1 MRSDATVIDADIFS
15 FFFDIETI
23 KRIGRSMVY
32 EHHVEQSGE
41 QPLLILRDECEIQT
55 FLFRITSEATQ
66 STLTSIVYFF
76 FFNNLLLLNF
86 LNATGGGTVKKIID
100 TRMVEVT
107 IEDGFDIPVLMSDL
121 VLDYRSQ
128 PDRRQQVVDNA
139 QKEIQQK
146 QIIEEKEM
154 EAARKSALRRFGR
167 NAEEEGLY
175 LAFVPQDQQWL
186 LTGLLDVVLVNNTPA
201 DALYSFNIKENEK
214 YISVDYGSVAPHSKI
229 VIESISRDDIEYWCE
244 GYIQVI
250 LSQEETDFVYHPLH
264 APFSFRSSRFFK
276 DGSYVESGVLGE
288 KAVMINLSSLIAL
301 KGTETDFTKMMKE
314 GDRKAVAPSQK
325 LVKQKA
331 AIDRHQTAPGE
342 AIVDL
347 HIGELVDNIL
357 GMSSNDIFRIQ
368 INYFKKM
375 LESAITNEY
384 DKVTF
389 IHGVGNGVLKN
400 AIIEELKN
408 YENTSN
414 RMASIMKFGVGAID
428 VMIKEKGA

>member
-1 MRSDATVIDADIFS
+1 MEKFQVGDKV
-15 FFFDIETI
+15 
-23 KRIGRSMVY
+23 
-32 EHHVEQSGE
+32 
-41 QPLLILRDECEIQT
+41 
-55 FLFRITSEATQ
+55 
-66 STLTSIVYFF
+66 
-76 FFNNLLLLNF
+76 NF
-86 LNATGGGTVKKIID
+86 LNSTGGGTVKKIID

-128 PDRRQQVVDNA
+128 QDRRQQVVDNA

-146 QIIEEKEM
+146 QIIEEKENDD
-154 EAARKSALRRFGR
+154 ARKSSLRRFGR
-167 NAEEEGLY
+167 NAEEEGMY

-201 DALYSFNIKENEK
+201 DALYSFNIKEEGK
-214 YISVDYGSVAPHSKI
+214 YISVDYGSIAPHSKV
-229 VIESISRDDIEYWCE
+229 VIESISREDIEYWCE

-250 LSQEETDFVYHPLH
+250 LSQEEADFIYRPLH

-276 DGSYVESGVLGE
+276 DGSYMESGVLGE
-288 KAVMINLSSLIAL
+288 KAVMIKLTSLLAL
-301 KGTETDFTKMMKE
+301 KETETDLAKMMKD
-314 GDRKAVAPSQK
+314 GDKKTVTAQK
-325 LVKQKA
+325 LVKEKA

-357 GMSSNDIFRIQ
+357 GMSSNDMFRTQ
-368 INYFKKM
+368 MNYFKKM

-384 DKVTF
+384 NKVTF

-400 AIIEELKN
+400 AIIEELKH
-408 YENTSN
+408 YDNTSN
-414 RMASIMKFGVGAID
+414 RMASIVKFGVGAID
-428 VMIKEKGA
+428 VMIKEKEQ

>member
-1 MRSDATVIDADIFS
+1 MEKFQ
-15 FFFDIETI
+15 
-23 KRIGRSMVY
+23 IGDKV
-32 EHHVEQSGE
+32 
-41 QPLLILRDECEIQT
+41 
-55 FLFRITSEATQ
+55 
-66 STLTSIVYFF
+66 
-76 FFNNLLLLNF
+76 NF
-86 LNATGGGTVKKIID
+86 LNSTGGGTVKKIID

-128 PDRRQQVVDNA
+128 QDRRQQVVDNA

-146 QIIEEKEM
+146 QIIEEKENDD
-154 EAARKSALRRFGR
+154 ARKSALRRFGR

-175 LAFVPQDQQWL
+175 LAFIPQDQQWL

-201 DALYSFNIKENEK
+201 DALYSFNIKEEGK
-214 YISVDYGSVAPHSKI
+214 YISVDYGSIAPHSKV
-229 VIESISRDDIEYWCE
+229 VIESISREDIEYWCE

-250 LSQEETDFVYHPLH
+250 LSQEEAEFIYRPLH

-288 KAVMINLSSLIAL
+288 KAVMIKLTSLFAL
-301 KGTETDFTKMMKE
+301 KETETDLAKMMKD
-314 GDRKAVAPSQK
+314 GDKKTVSAQK
-325 LVKQKA
+325 LVKEKA

-357 GMSSNDIFRIQ
+357 GMSSNDMFRTQ
-368 INYFKKM
+368 MNYFKKM
-375 LESAITNEY
+375 LESAIANEY

-400 AIIEELKN
+400 AIIEELKH
-408 YENTSN
+408 YDNTSN
-414 RMASIMKFGVGAID
+414 RMASIVKFGVGAID
-428 VMIKEKGA
+428 VMIKEKE

>member
-1 MRSDATVIDADIFS
+1 MEKFKVGDKV
-15 FFFDIETI
+15 
-23 KRIGRSMVY
+23 
-32 EHHVEQSGE
+32 
-41 QPLLILRDECEIQT
+41 
-55 FLFRITSEATQ
+55 
-66 STLTSIVYFF
+66 
-76 FFNNLLLLNF
+76 NF
-86 LNATGGGTVKKIID
+86 LNSTGGGTVKKIID

-121 VLDYRSQ
+121 VLDFRSQ
-128 PDRRQQVVDNA
+128 PDKRQQIVDST

-154 EAARKSALRRFGR
+154 DEARKSALRRFGR

-175 LAFVPQDQQWL
+175 LAFIPQDQQWL
-186 LTGLLDVVLVNNTPA
+186 LTGLLDVVLVNHTPA
-201 DALYSFNIKENEK
+201 DALYSFNIKEEGK
-214 YISVDYGSVAPHSKI
+214 YINVDYGSIAPHSKV
-229 VIESISRDDIEYWCE
+229 VIESISREDIEYWCE

-250 LSQEETDFVYHPLH
+250 LSQEEADFVYHPLH

-288 KAVMINLSSLIAL
+288 KAVMINLSSMLAL
-301 KGTETDFTKMMKE
+301 KETETDLAKMQKD
-314 GDRKAVAPSQK
+314 GDKKTVAAQK
-325 LVKQKA
+325 LVKEKA

-357 GMSSNDIFRIQ
+357 GMSSNDMFRIQ
-368 INYFKKM
+368 MNYFKKM

-400 AIIEELKN
+400 AIIEELKH

-428 VMIKEKGA
+428 VMIKEKEA

>member
-1 MRSDATVIDADIFS
+1 MEKF
-15 FFFDIETI
+15 
-23 KRIGRSMVY
+23 KIGDRV
-32 EHHVEQSGE
+32 
-41 QPLLILRDECEIQT
+41 
-55 FLFRITSEATQ
+55 
-66 STLTSIVYFF
+66 
-76 FFNNLLLLNF
+76 NF
-86 LNATGGGTVKKIID
+86 LNSTGGGTVKRIID

-121 VLDYRSQ
+121 VLDFRSQ
-128 PDRRQQVVDNA
+128 PDVRQQIVDNA

-154 EAARKSALRRFGR
+154 EESRKSALRRFGR

-186 LTGLLDVVLVNNTPA
+186 LTGLLDVVLVNHTQA

-214 YISVDYGSVAPHSKI
+214 FINVDYGSIAPHSKV
-229 VIESISRDDIEYWCE
+229 VIESISREDIEYWCE

-250 LSQEETDFVYHPLH
+250 LSQEEADFVYHPLH

-288 KAVMINLSSLIAL
+288 KAVMISLSSVVAL
-301 KGTETDFTKMMKE
+301 KGGETDFTKLMK
-314 GDRKAVAPSQK
+314 GDNKKAVASNQK
-325 LVKQKA
+325 LVKEKA
-331 AIDRHQTAPGE
+331 AIDKHQTAPGE

-357 GMSSNDIFRIQ
+357 GMSSNDIFRTQ

-428 VMIKEKGA
+428 VMIKERD

>member
-1 MRSDATVIDADIFS
+1 MEKF
-15 FFFDIETI
+15 
-23 KRIGRSMVY
+23 KIGDKV
-32 EHHVEQSGE
+32 
-41 QPLLILRDECEIQT
+41 
-55 FLFRITSEATQ
+55 
-66 STLTSIVYFF
+66 
-76 FFNNLLLLNF
+76 NF
-86 LNATGGGTVKKIID
+86 LNSTGGGTVKKIID

-121 VLDYRSQ
+121 VLDFRSQ
-128 PDRRQQVVDNA
+128 PDKRQQIVDST

-146 QIIEEKEM
+146 QIVEEKEM
-154 EAARKSALRRFGR
+154 DEARKSALRCFGR

-175 LAFVPQDQQWL
+175 LAFIPQDQQWL
-186 LTGLLDVVLVNNTPA
+186 LTGLLDVALVNNTPA
-201 DALYSFNIKENEK
+201 DALYSFNIKEENK
-214 YISVDYGSVAPHSKI
+214 YINVDYGSIAPHSKV
-229 VIESISRDDIEYWCE
+229 VIESISREDIEYWCE

-250 LSQEETDFVYHPLH
+250 LSQEEADFLYHPLH

-288 KAVMINLSSLIAL
+288 KAVMINLSSLVAL
-301 KGTETDFTKMMKE
+301 KGTEADFSKLMK
-314 GDRKAVAPSQK
+314 GDDKKAVASNNK
-325 LVKQKA
+325 LVKEKA
-331 AIDRHQTAPGE
+331 AIDKHQTAPGE

-357 GMSSNDIFRIQ
+357 GMSSNDIFRTQ

-400 AIIEELKN
+400 AIIEELKH
-408 YENTSN
+408 YDNTSN

-428 VMIKEKGA
+428 VMIKEKEA

>member
-1 MRSDATVIDADIFS
+1 MEKFQVGDKV
-15 FFFDIETI
+15 
-23 KRIGRSMVY
+23 
-32 EHHVEQSGE
+32 
-41 QPLLILRDECEIQT
+41 
-55 FLFRITSEATQ
+55 
-66 STLTSIVYFF
+66 
-76 FFNNLLLLNF
+76 NF
-86 LNATGGGTVKKIID
+86 LNATGGGTVKRIID

-128 PDRRQQVVDNA
+128 QDRRQQVVDNA

-146 QIIEEKEM
+146 QIIEEKENDD
-154 EAARKSALRRFGR
+154 ARKSALRRFGR
-167 NAEEEGLY
+167 NAEEEGMY

-201 DALYSFNIKENEK
+201 DALYSFNIKEEGK
-214 YISVDYGSVAPHSKI
+214 YISVDYGSIAPHSKV
-229 VIESISRDDIEYWCE
+229 VIESISREDIEYWCE

-250 LSQEETDFVYHPLH
+250 LSQEEADFIYRPLH

-276 DGSYVESGVLGE
+276 DGSYMESGVLGE
-288 KAVMINLSSLIAL
+288 KAVMIKLTSLLAL
-301 KGTETDFTKMMKE
+301 KETETDLAKMMKD
-314 GDRKAVAPSQK
+314 GDKKTVTAQK
-325 LVKQKA
+325 LVKEKA

-357 GMSSNDIFRIQ
+357 GMSSNDMFRTQ
-368 INYFKKM
+368 MNYFKKM

-384 DKVTF
+384 NKVTF

-400 AIIEELKN
+400 AIIEELKH
-408 YENTSN
+408 YDNTSN
-414 RMASIMKFGVGAID
+414 RMASIVKFGVGAID
-428 VMIKEKGA
+428 VMIKEKEQ

>member
-1 MRSDATVIDADIFS
+1 MEKFQ
-15 FFFDIETI
+15 
-23 KRIGRSMVY
+23 IGDKV
-32 EHHVEQSGE
+32 
-41 QPLLILRDECEIQT
+41 
-55 FLFRITSEATQ
+55 
-66 STLTSIVYFF
+66 
-76 FFNNLLLLNF
+76 NF
-86 LNATGGGTVKKIID
+86 LNSTGGGTVKRIID

-121 VLDYRSQ
+121 VLDFRSQ
-128 PDRRQQVVDNA
+128 QDRRQQVVDNA

-146 QIIEEKEM
+146 QIVEEKEM
-154 EAARKSALRRFGR
+154 DDARKSSLRRFGR
-167 NAEEEGLY
+167 NAEEDGLY

-201 DALYSFNIKENEK
+201 DALYSFNIKEEGK
-214 YISVDYGSVAPHSKI
+214 YISVDYGSIAPHSKV
-229 VIESISRDDIEYWCE
+229 VIESISREDIEYWCE

-250 LSQEETDFVYHPLH
+250 LSQEEADFIYRPLH

-288 KAVMINLSSLIAL
+288 KALMIKLTSLLAL
-301 KGTETDFTKMMKE
+301 KETETDLAKMMKD
-314 GDRKAVAPSQK
+314 GDKKTVAAQK
-325 LVKQKA
+325 LVKEKA

-357 GMSSNDIFRIQ
+357 GMSSNDMFRTQ
-368 INYFKKM
+368 MNYFKKM

-400 AIIEELKN
+400 AIIEELKH
-408 YENTSN
+408 YDNTSN
-414 RMASIMKFGVGAID
+414 RMASIVKFGVGAID
-428 VMIKEKGA
+428 VMIKEKEQ

>member
-1 MRSDATVIDADIFS
+1 MEKFQVGDKV
-15 FFFDIETI
+15 
-23 KRIGRSMVY
+23 
-32 EHHVEQSGE
+32 
-41 QPLLILRDECEIQT
+41 
-55 FLFRITSEATQ
+55 
-66 STLTSIVYFF
+66 
-76 FFNNLLLLNF
+76 NF
-86 LNATGGGTVKKIID
+86 LNATGGGTIKKIID

-121 VLDYRSQ
+121 VLDFRAQ
-128 PDRRQQVVDNA
+128 PDRRQEIVDNV

-146 QIIEEKEM
+146 QIIEEKEY
-154 EAARKSALRRFGR
+154 EDSRKTALRRFGR

-186 LTGLLDVVLVNNTPA
+186 LTGLLDVTLVNHTDA
-201 DALYSFNIKENEK
+201 DALYSFNIKENDK
-214 YISVDYGSVAPHSKI
+214 YINVDYGSVAPHSKV

-276 DGSYVESGVLGE
+276 DGSYSESGVLGE
-288 KAVMINLSSLIAL
+288 KAVMIKLSSVIAM
-301 KGTETDFTKMMKE
+301 KGTETDFTKLMKE
-314 GDRKAVAPSQK
+314 DSKKTLASKQS
-325 LVKQKA
+325 LVKEKA

-357 GMSSNDIFRIQ
+357 GMSSNDIFRTQ

-375 LESAITNEY
+375 LESAIANEY

-428 VMIKEKGA
+428 VMIKDKAF

>member
-1 MRSDATVIDADIFS
+1 MEKFQVGDKV
-15 FFFDIETI
+15 
-23 KRIGRSMVY
+23 
-32 EHHVEQSGE
+32 
-41 QPLLILRDECEIQT
+41 
-55 FLFRITSEATQ
+55 
-66 STLTSIVYFF
+66 
-76 FFNNLLLLNF
+76 NF
-86 LNATGGGTVKKIID
+86 LNSTGGGTVKRIID

-128 PDRRQQVVDNA
+128 QDRRQQVVDNA

-146 QIIEEKEM
+146 QIIEEKENDD
-154 EAARKSALRRFGR
+154 ARKSALRRFGR

-175 LAFVPQDQQWL
+175 LAFIPQDQQWF

-201 DALYSFNIKENEK
+201 DALYSFNIKEEGK
-214 YISVDYGSVAPHSKI
+214 YISVDYGSIAPHSKV
-229 VIESISRDDIEYWCE
+229 VIESISREDIEYWCE

-250 LSQEETDFVYHPLH
+250 LSQEEADFIYRPLH

-288 KAVMINLSSLIAL
+288 KAVMIKLTSLLAL
-301 KGTETDFTKMMKE
+301 KETETDLAKMMKD
-314 GDRKAVAPSQK
+314 GDKKTVSAQK
-325 LVKQKA
+325 LVKEKA

-357 GMSSNDIFRIQ
+357 GMSSNDMFRTQ
-368 INYFKKM
+368 MNYFKKM
-375 LESAITNEY
+375 LESAIANEY

-400 AIIEELKN
+400 AIIEELKH
-408 YENTSN
+408 YDNTSN
-414 RMASIMKFGVGAID
+414 RMASIVKFGVGAID
-428 VMIKEKGA
+428 VMIKEKEQ

>member
-1 MRSDATVIDADIFS
+1 MEKFQVGDKV
-15 FFFDIETI
+15 
-23 KRIGRSMVY
+23 
-32 EHHVEQSGE
+32 
-41 QPLLILRDECEIQT
+41 
-55 FLFRITSEATQ
+55 
-66 STLTSIVYFF
+66 
-76 FFNNLLLLNF
+76 NF
-86 LNATGGGTVKKIID
+86 LNATGGGTVKRIID

-121 VLDYRSQ
+121 VLDFRSQ
-128 PDRRQQVVDNA
+128 PDRRQQVVDNV

-146 QIIEEKEM
+146 QIIEEKEND
-154 EAARKSALRRFGR
+154 EARKSALRRFGR

-186 LTGLLDVVLVNNTPA
+186 LTGLLDIVLVNHTPA

-214 YISVDYGSVAPHSKI
+214 YVNVDYGSVAPHSKV
-229 VIESISRDDIEYWCE
+229 VIESISREDIEYWCE

-250 LSQEETDFVYHPLH
+250 LSQEEADFVYHPLH
-264 APFSFRSSRFFK
+264 APFSLRSNRFFK

-288 KAVMINLSSLIAL
+288 KAVMIKLSSVIAL
-301 KGTETDFTKMMKE
+301 KGTDTDFTKLMKE
-314 GDRKAVAPSQK
+314 DNKKVVASNQK
-325 LVKQKA
+325 LVKEKA
-331 AIDRHQTAPGE
+331 AIDKHQTAPGE

-400 AIIEELKN
+400 AIIEELRN

-428 VMIKEKGA
+428 VMIKDKGV

>member
-1 MRSDATVIDADIFS
+1 MEKFQVGDKV
-15 FFFDIETI
+15 
-23 KRIGRSMVY
+23 
-32 EHHVEQSGE
+32 
-41 QPLLILRDECEIQT
+41 
-55 FLFRITSEATQ
+55 
-66 STLTSIVYFF
+66 
-76 FFNNLLLLNF
+76 NF
-86 LNATGGGTVKKIID
+86 LNATGGGTVKRIID

-121 VLDYRSQ
+121 VLDFRSQ
-128 PDRRQQVVDNA
+128 PDRRQQIVDNI

-146 QIIEEKEM
+146 QIIEEKENDD
-154 EAARKSALRRFGR
+154 ARRSALRRFGR

-186 LTGLLDVVLVNNTPA
+186 LTGLLDVVLVNHTEA
-201 DALYSFNIKENEK
+201 DALYSFNIKENDK
-214 YISVDYGSVAPHSKI
+214 YINVDYGSVAPHSKV
-229 VIESISRDDIEYWCE
+229 VIESVSREDIEFWCE

-250 LSQEETDFVYHPLH
+250 LTQEESDFVYHPLH
-264 APFSFRSSRFFK
+264 APFSLRSNRFFK

-288 KAVMINLSSLIAL
+288 KAVMIKLSSVIAL
-301 KGTETDFTKMMKE
+301 KGTDTDFTKLMKDDNKKTITS
-314 GDRKAVAPSQK
+314 GNK
-325 LVKQKA
+325 LLKEKA

-347 HIGELVDNIL
+347 HIGELVDNIS

-414 RMASIMKFGVGAID
+414 RMASIIKFGVGAID
-428 VMIKEKGA
+428 VMIRDKN